1 MREII
6 LDGKEMQTRE
16 KMHDT
21 LVEKFSLP
29 YYYTR
34 NLDSLYNILLKE
46 ADPVEIIVENKEK
59 IAIGYGDALMLLFRD
74 LAANNRNYTIKV
86 S

>member
-6 LDGKEMQTRE
+6 LDGKDMKTKE
-16 KMHDT
+16 KMHDS

-46 ADPVEIIVENKEK
+46 TDPVEITVKNKEE
-59 IAIGYGDALMLLFRD
+59 IAIGYGDALMLLFKD
-74 LAANNRNYTIKV
+74 LAANNKNYTIRI
-86 S
+86 